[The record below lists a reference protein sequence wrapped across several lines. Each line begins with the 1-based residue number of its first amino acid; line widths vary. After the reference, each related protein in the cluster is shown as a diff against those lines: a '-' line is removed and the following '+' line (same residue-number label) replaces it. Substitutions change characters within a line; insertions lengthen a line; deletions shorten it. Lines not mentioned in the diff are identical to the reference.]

1 LEGISRRIYSPL
13 HTSAADDRAQVPDRG
28 RLGPSQRTQRRSVT
42 RYDADQRRVIFA
54 GKRRSHGCQSQ
65 QPCPRR
71 AADLR
76 DSQPPALLRPG
87 RVGRVWHPPGL
98 PPGPPHASPGAEP
111 CDARAGPVE
120 GCPRAAAWS
129 GSARPTG
136 CHTTTSVKIVGGHS
150 EPMIVG
156 HFMVTKHIQIT
167 QNDHKQQAFAV
178 AKSAGNHRYPR
189 TTTTTVRESLVNG
202 PRYGVRFHSALGG
215 RAR

>member
-1 LEGISRRIYSPL
+1 MASRTRAARGHRLTRPTKTPTHHRRPDIVVRCSGSRIRTLEGISRRIYSPL

-28 RLGPSQRTQRRSVT
+28 SLGPSQRTQRRSVT
-42 RYDADQRRVIFA
+42 RYDAGQRRVIFA

-76 DSQPPALLRPG
+76 DSQPSALLRSG

-98 PPGPPHASPGAEP
+98 PPGLPHASPGAEL
-111 CDARAGPVE
+111 CDLRAGPVE

-136 CHTTTSVKIVGGHS
+136 CHTATSV
-150 EPMIVG
+150 
-156 HFMVTKHIQIT
+156 Q
-167 QNDHKQQAFAV
+167 D
-178 AKSAGNHRYPR
+178 RR
-189 TTTTTVRESLVNG
+189 
-202 PRYGVRFHSALGG
+202 
-215 RAR
+215 